1 MSDLKK
7 ELEDIKF
14 ALDQS
19 CILAVTDA
27 AGKITYVNDLFCS
40 ISQYTREELIGRTH
54 RLVQSGH
61 HSRDYYQDMWRT
73 ISRGNVWKGEFKNRA
88 KDGSFYWVRTTIVPF
103 IDEKGKPF
111 QYISIRTDITE
122 SKIMEQALR
131 EAMKSDFE
139 RTIKSLNIAIFKVE
153 RNQAGH
159 YVYRLSEGL
168 LSEKFNLN
176 TKEIAG
182 KTSFDIFP
190 KDTAVFLEQRFKE
203 AEGSK
208 NVTFELSLN
217 QNHFHVTLSPHL
229 KENGMYEIIGSVV
242 DINKQKES
250 EKTIERMAYFDDVTR
265 LPNRRMFKLD
275 VQRMIETAHAENG
288 KFAVVM
294 LDLDRFKQINDTFG
308 HSIGDSLI
316 NQIAERLSSLVNED
330 LWLYRF
336 GGDEFLFLYRMDG
349 VGKLENEWFRNILS
363 LFHEPLIIRNQMIY
377 VTVSL
382 GSAVFPFD
390 GYDWETLVKNAD
402 TAMYEAKRKGRNL
415 YARYTY
421 SMNSQ
426 YQEKLLM
433 ETELRRALI
442 NNEFALYYQPQYE
455 TATRDLIGFEALI
468 RWNHPIRGMLQPGE
482 FLPVAEETG
491 LMIEIGQWVLK
502 TACEQ
507 NKLWQR
513 SGYTPYKVSVNICP
527 AQFQASRFTETVF
540 KILKESGLAPQY
552 LELEITENGI
562 MHSSDESIR
571 ILESLKSA
579 GISISI
585 DDFGTGYSSLALLRK
600 FPVDALKIAHHFV
613 KDIPDKK
620 EDRAL
625 VTAIVQLAR
634 GMGLKVVAEGVEH
647 ERHYDFLKYLQCHVM
662 QGFWFARPL
671 PAAEIDSL
679 LARMGN
685 NQSIPM

>member
-27 AGKITYVNDLFCS
+27 IGKITYVNDLFCS

-54 RLVQSGH
+54 SILQSGH
-61 HSRDYYQDMWRT
+61 HSRDFYREMWRT
-73 ISRGNVWKGEFKNRA
+73 ISRGDVWKGEFKNHA
-88 KDGSFYWVRTTIVPF
+88 KDGSAYWVRTTIVPF
-103 IDEKGKPF
+103 LDSNGNPF

-122 SKIMEQALR
+122 SKRMEEALR
-131 EAMKSDFE
+131 EAMRSDFD
-139 RTIKSLNIAIFKVE
+139 RTIKSLNIAIFKAE
-153 RNQAGH
+153 RDETGH
-159 YVYRLSEGL
+159 YVYRMSEGM

-176 TKEIAG
+176 TEKIAG

-190 KDTAVFLEQRFKE
+190 EKAAMLMEEQFRKAE
-203 AEGSK
+203 AGG
-208 NVTFELSLN
+208 NVTFESSLQ
-217 QNHFHVTLSPHL
+217 QNHLHITLSPHL
-229 KENGMYEIIGSVV
+229 KENGIFEIIGSVV

-265 LPNRRMFKLD
+265 LPNRHMFKLD
-275 VQRMIETAHAENG
+275 VQRVLETAQEENG
-288 KFAVVM
+288 KFAIIM

-308 HSIGDSLI
+308 HSIGDSLL
-316 NQIAERLSSLVNED
+316 NQIAERLNSAVDENLR
-330 LWLYRF
+330 LYRF
-336 GGDEFLFLYRMDG
+336 GGDEFLFLFSMNGDG
-349 VGKLENEWFRNILS
+349 GMENEWFQNISALIY
-363 LFHEPLIIRNQMIY
+363 EPMTIRNQMIY
-377 VTVSL
+377 VTASL
-382 GSAVFPFD
+382 GCAVYPYD
-390 GYDWETLVKNAD
+390 GTDWETLVKNAD

-426 YQEKLLM
+426 YQEKLMM
-433 ETELRRALI
+433 ETELRRAFI
-442 NNEFALYYQPQYE
+442 NDEFVLYYQPQYDAE
-455 TATRDLIGFEALI
+455 NGGLIGFEALI
-468 RWNHPIRGMLQPGE
+468 RWNHPTRGLLHPGE

-491 LMIEIGQWVLK
+491 LMIQIGQWVLK

-507 NKLWQR
+507 CKTWQR
-513 SGYTPYKVSVNICP
+513 TGFPPHKISVNICP
-527 AQFQASRFTETVF
+527 AQFQSSRFTEVVF
-540 KILKESGLAPQY
+540 KTLKETGLDPQY

-562 MHSSDESIR
+562 MYSTDESIR

-579 GISISI
+579 GITISI

-600 FPVDALKIAHHFV
+600 FPVDALKIAHYFV
-613 KDIPDKK
+613 KGIPDNT

-634 GMGLKVVAEGVEH
+634 GMGLKVIAEGVEH
-647 ERHYDFLKYLQCHVM
+647 ERHYDYLKYLQCHVM

-671 PAAEIDSL
+671 PVVEIEKL
-679 LARMGN
+679 LLRKSN
-685 NQSIPM
+685 DQSIPT